1 MTEQLLTGGHDSGPV
16 SRVGETVR
24 RPVRPWTRSVQ
35 ALLRHLEAAGFA
47 AAPRVIGVEESG
59 QREILTYVPGSDGR
73 LARCYGD
80 DALAEVAGLIREL
93 HRVAA
98 TFVPPPDARWRHD
111 PYAPPGPLVCHNDL
125 GPANTIYR
133 DGKPRAFIDWDF
145 ATPTTAAWDL
155 GYAVRAFV
163 PLYSP
168 EDCVALGYPPDR
180 QAERLRLFCDAYGMD
195 RPTREALLPAV
206 RARLDAQS
214 SAFTDR
220 SRQTLRDRWPDWL
233 RAVTS

>member
-1 MTEQLLTGGHDSGPV
+1 MKEHLLTGGHDSGPV
-16 SRVGETVR
+16 SRVGETVH
-24 RPVRPWTRSVQ
+24 RPLRPWTRSVH
-35 ALLRHLEAAGFA
+35 ALLRHLETVGFT
-47 AAPRVIGVEESG
+47 AAPRVIGVDEAG

-73 LARCYGD
+73 VARCYD
-80 DALAEVAGLIREL
+80 DAALAEVAARIRSL
-93 HRVAA
+93 HEAA
-98 TFVPPPDARWRHD
+98 AGFAAPPDARWRPD

-125 GPANTIYR
+125 GPANTVYR
-133 DGKPRAFIDWDF
+133 DGRPQAFIDWDF
-145 ATPTTAAWDL
+145 ARPTTAVWDL
-155 GYAVRAFV
+155 GYAVRTFV

-180 QAERLRLFCDAYGMD
+180 QTDRLRLFCDAYGMD

-206 RARLDAQS
+206 RARLGAQS

-220 SRQTLRDRWPDWL
+220 SRQALRVHGEDWR

>member
-1 MTEQLLTGGHDSGPV
+1 MTEELLAGGHDSGPV
-16 SRVGETVR
+16 SRVGNTVR
-24 RPVRPWTRSVQ
+24 RPVRPWTRSVH
-35 ALLRHLEAAGFA
+35 ALLRHLEAVGFT

-59 QREILTYVPGSDGR
+59 QREILTYVHGSDGR
-73 LARCYGD
+73 TARCYD
-80 DALAEVAGLIREL
+80 DEALAEVAGRIREL
-93 HRVAA
+93 HRAA
-98 TFVPPPDARWRHD
+98 AGFQPPPDARWRPD

-145 ATPTTAAWDL
+145 ATPTTAVWDL
-155 GYAVRAFV
+155 GYAVRSFV
-163 PLYSP
+163 PLYAP
-168 EDCVALGYPPDR
+168 ADCVAMGYPPDR

-220 SRQTLRDRWPDWL
+220 TKQTLTDHWQDWSRSL
-233 RAVTS
+233 TI